1 MSASSSISEPP
12 ASTTPASTAAARNG
26 LRAALLRNPA
36 GLIGATLLALIVLLT
51 LFADLLPL
59 ADPMRRSLSQRF
71 LPPFW
76 LERGVFAHPL
86 GTDAQGRDILARII
100 HGGRSS
106 LIVGLAAVVLSGLF
120 GLILGVISGLRGGLI
135 DIVLMRIVDAILAI
149 PTMLF
154 MLVVAMVAG
163 SGILPLVVVIA
174 ATNWVIYTRI
184 VRAEVIRVKDFD
196 FVLAARISRV
206 AILPLILR
214 HILPNI
220 LPAFVIVATLNVGTV
235 ILTESA
241 LSFLGFGIQPPQI
254 SWGQMLSEGR
264 DTLATSWWVSTFPG
278 IALTLT
284 VLSIILLGDWLRDY
298 LDPRLP

>member
-1 MSASSSISEPP
+1 MSVISEAP
-12 ASTTPASTAAARNG
+12 SARTG
-26 LRAALLRNPA
+26 LLAALLRNPA
-36 GLIGATLLALIVLLT
+36 GLLGVILLALVILPTV
-51 LFADLLPL
+51 FAELLPI
-59 ADPMRRSLSQRF
+59 ADPMRRSLAQRL
-71 LPPFW
+71 LPPMW
-76 LERGVFAHPL
+76 IERGVVGHPL
-86 GTDAQGRDILARII
+86 GTDGQGRDILARII
-100 HGGRSS
+100 FGGRSS
-106 LIVGLAAVVLSGLF
+106 LIVGLAAVALSGVF
-120 GLILGVISGLRGGLI
+120 GLMLGVIAGLRGGII
-135 DIVLMRIVDAILAI
+135 DVVLMRIVDAILAI

-184 VRAEVIRVKDFD
+184 VRAEVMRVKDLD
-196 FVLAARISRV
+196 FVAAARISRV
-206 AILPLILR
+206 STLSLILR

-220 LPAFVIVATLNVGTV
+220 LPAFVVVATLNIGTV

-264 DTLATSWWVSTFPG
+264 ETLATSWWVSTFPG

>member
-1 MSASSSISEPP
+1 M
-12 ASTTPASTAAARNG
+12 TG
-26 LRAALLRNPA
+26 VV
-36 GLIGATLLALIVLLT
+36 LLALIVLPT
-51 LFADLLPL
+51 IFADFLPI
-59 ADPMRRSLSQRF
+59 ADPARRSLAQRF
-71 LPPFW
+71 LPPMW
-76 LERGVFAHPL
+76 LDRGVFAHPL
-86 GTDAQGRDILARII
+86 GTDGQGRDILARIVY
-100 HGGRSS
+100 GGRSS
-106 LIVGLAAVVLSGLF
+106 LIVGLAAVALSGLT
-120 GLILGVISGLRGGLI
+120 GLLLGMIAGLRGGII
-135 DIVLMRIVDAILAI
+135 DVVLMRIVDAILAI

-184 VRAEVIRVKDFD
+184 VRAEVMRVKDLD
-196 FVLAARISRV
+196 FVAAARISRV
-206 AILPLILR
+206 SILPLIVR

-220 LPAFVIVATLNVGTV
+220 LPAFVVVATLNIGTV

-264 DTLATSWWVSTFPG
+264 ETLATSWWVSTFPG

>member
-1 MSASSSISEPP
+1 MSVVSEEFRPD
-12 ASTTPASTAAARNG
+12 
-26 LRAALLRNPA
+26 LRRGPLSALLRNPA
-36 GLIGATLLALIVLLT
+36 GLTGVVLLALIVLPT
-51 LFADLLPL
+51 IFADFLPI
-59 ADPMRRSLSQRF
+59 ADPARRSLAQRF
-71 LPPFW
+71 LPPMW
-76 LERGVFAHPL
+76 LDRGVFAHPL
-86 GTDAQGRDILARII
+86 GTDGQGRDILARIVY
-100 HGGRSS
+100 GGRSS
-106 LIVGLAAVVLSGLF
+106 LIVGLAAVALSGLT
-120 GLILGVISGLRGGLI
+120 GLLLGMIAGLRGGII
-135 DIVLMRIVDAILAI
+135 DVVLMRIVDAILAI

-184 VRAEVIRVKDFD
+184 VRAEVMRVKDLD
-196 FVLAARISRV
+196 FVAAARISRV
-206 AILPLILR
+206 SILPLIVR

-220 LPAFVIVATLNVGTV
+220 LPAFVVVATLNIGTV

-264 DTLATSWWVSTFPG
+264 ETLATSWWVSTFPG